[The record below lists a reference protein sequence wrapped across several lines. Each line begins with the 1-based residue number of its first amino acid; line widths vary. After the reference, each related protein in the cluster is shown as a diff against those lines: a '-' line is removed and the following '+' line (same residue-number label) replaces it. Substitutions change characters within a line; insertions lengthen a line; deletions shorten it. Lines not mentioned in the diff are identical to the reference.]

1 MLEEEKIKELKEE
14 LKKLNEYRNSII
26 STIENL
32 QKEIDLNKF
41 EGKYF
46 KITNEYNDIYYI
58 SVSNIGEVFE
68 FIFYSGKSYSFGF
81 NFLATEYISSALHYA
96 DKKDIQELT
105 KEEYKKDLFETIEK
119 HTKLVKQKV
128 DEKIP

>member
-14 LKKLNEYRNSII
+14 LKKLNEHRNSII

-32 QKEIDLNKF
+32 QKEVALNKF
-41 EGKYF
+41 KGKYF

-58 SVSNIGEVFE
+58 SVSNIGKVFE
-68 FIFYSGKSYSFGF
+68 FVFYSGQSYSFGF
-81 NFLATEYISSALHYA
+81 NFSATEYRSSVLYNT
-96 DKKDIQELT
+96 DKKDVQELT

>member
-68 FIFYSGKSYSFGF
+68 FIFYINLCFS
-81 NFLATEYISSALHYA
+81 
-96 DKKDIQELT
+96 
-105 KEEYKKDLFETIEK
+105 
-119 HTKLVKQKV
+119 
-128 DEKIP
+128 

>member
-41 EGKYF
+41 KGKYF
-46 KITNEYNDIYYI
+46 KITNEYNNIYYI
-58 SVSNIGEVFE
+58 SVSNIGKVFE
-68 FIFYSGKSYSFGF
+68 FVFYSGQSYSFGF
-81 NFLATEYISSALHYA
+81 NFSATEYISSVLYNT
-96 DKKDIQELT
+96 DKKDVQELT

>member
-14 LKKLNEYRNSII
+14 LKKLNEHRNSII
-26 STIENL
+26 STIEDL
-32 QKEIDLNKF
+32 QKEVALNKF
-41 EGKYF
+41 KGKYF
-46 KITNEYNDIYYI
+46 KITNEYNNIYYI
-58 SVSNIGEVFE
+58 SVSNIGKVFE
-68 FIFYSGKSYSFGF
+68 FVFYSGQSYSFGF
-81 NFLATEYISSALHYA
+81 NFSATEYRSSVLYNT
-96 DKKDIQELT
+96 DKKDVQELT

>member
-14 LKKLNEYRNSII
+14 LKKLNKYRNSII
-26 STIENL
+26 STIEDL
-32 QKEIDLNKF
+32 QKEVALNRFK
-41 EGKYF
+41 GKYF
-46 KITNEYNDIYYI
+46 KITNEYNNIYYI

-68 FIFYSGKSYSFGF
+68 FVFYSGKSYSFGF
-81 NFLATEYISSALHYA
+81 NFLVTEYISSVLHYA
-96 DKKDIQELT
+96 DKKDVQELT

>member
-81 NFLATEYISSALHYA
+81 NFLATEYTSSALHYA
-96 DKKDIQELT
+96 DKKDVQELT